1 MRDLLP
7 ILIILAC
14 PIMMIFMM
22 RGMRSGRDKSE
33 PGPEAQA
40 GDYGDHSPDVQL
52 HTESAFANVLHDVT
66 TDPAAVVAGT
76 DHRDDAWSQHGS

>member
-22 RGMRSGRDKSE
+22 RGMRTGRDKPE
-33 PGPEAQA
+33 PGRGPQA
-40 GDYGDHSPDVQL
+40 GNYGSHSPDGPGPDPRIAQLEREVASLRTVQGAQP
-52 HTESAFANVLHDVT
+52 EQRRV
-66 TDPAAVVAGT
+66 P
-76 DHRDDAWSQHGS
+76 RP